1 MSQFHSV
8 ELSGRREE
16 TARAMLLTFKVPPA
30 LAKNFAGE
38 PGQHVVLRATLEG
51 QELRRTYSICA
62 RSDEGFSICVR
73 NEGGRLSSWLSSGL
87 QPGACIDAMPPTG
100 RFLLPAAAAQAP
112 RNILAVAAGIG
123 ITPVI
128 AILEAALASRPGGQ
142 VTLLYGNRNTDNVL
156 FAEELQALQAR
167 YLQRLSLHFF
177 MSREPQD
184 LDIYDGRIDS
194 RRLREMAGRCFDP
207 AALDAVYLCAP
218 DGLMDECTT
227 LLRELGVDAARIHA
241 EHFVTAAA
249 AARPAATAAAAATSS
264 RAAPDSGVTRVTVR
278 MDGRVKSFDMPRAG
292 QVAVLD
298 AAEGAGLDL
307 PFSCKGGVCSTCR
320 THVAKGSVN
329 MLQNYALE
337 ESEVEAGFVLACQA
351 IPTSAE
357 LELDYD
363 TG

>member
-30 LAKNFAGE
+30 LAKSFAGE

-100 RFLLPAAAAQAP
+100 RFLLSAAAAQAP
-112 RNILAVAAGIG
+112 GNILAVAAGIG

-142 VTLLYGNRNTDNVL
+142 VTLLYGNRNTDNLL
-156 FAEELQALQAR
+156 FAEEFQALKDR

-264 RAAPDSGVTRVTVR
+264 RAAPDSGVTRVR
-278 MDGRVKSFDMPRAG
+278 HAAGGAGGGAGCRGRRRPRP
-292 QVAVLD
+292 AVLVQ
-298 AAEGAGLDL
+298 GWRVLDL
-307 PFSCKGGVCSTCR
+307 PHARGQGLGQ
-320 THVAKGSVN
+320 HA
-329 MLQNYALE
+329 
-337 ESEVEAGFVLACQA
+337 
-351 IPTSAE
+351 AE
-357 LELDYD
+357 LCAGGIGSGGGLRACLPGDSHQRR
-363 TG
+363 TGTG